1 MQEEVSMTEKQGRRI
16 WVNRFIWLVAGGLIV
31 FAIMSLAV
39 VPPVKSEKEDLAKQL
54 DEVAKQLDEVQH
66 GAARLLAEAKV
77 LAESE
82 SYDDALSTL
91 DTLFEK
97 QPASAQVVEGR
108 KLYAEIEIA
117 VRAKEQK
124 WEDAVG
130 PIRAAWEK
138 ATAAELLAKAER
150 AKQLVE
156 TNMAET
162 LINEWEKVEDQIRQ
176 DWEKQLEEE

>member
-1 MQEEVSMTEKQGRRI
+1 MTKNQGASKWI
-16 WVNRFIWLVAGGLIV
+16 NRLLSFVAGGVIV

-39 VPPVKSEKEDLAKQL
+39 VSPIKSEKEDLTKQV
-54 DEVAKQLDEVQH
+54 DEAAKQLDEVQN
-66 GAARLLAEAKV
+66 GAARLLSEAKV
-77 LAESE
+77 LVESD

-97 QPASAQVVEGR
+97 QPGSTEVLEGR
-108 KLYAEIEIA
+108 KLYAEIEI
-117 VRAKEQK
+117 VVQAKEQK

-138 ATAAELLAKAER
+138 ATAAELLSKAEQDR
-150 AKQLVE
+150 QLVE

-162 LINEWEKVEDQIRQ
+162 LIKEWERAEDQIRQ
-176 DWEKQLEEE
+176 EWEKQ